1 MTSGNFDKC
10 LSLLLH
16 DEGGYSNSPRDNGGP
31 TNFGITQGTLDSWRT
46 GQGRSSEPVRNIT
59 RTEAADIYRARYWDT
74 VKGDQ
79 LPAGL
84 DYVVFDG
91 AVNSGPGRSVK
102 WLQQALMLTMDGV
115 IGPVTLAAASKAD
128 VPKAIADIKAIR
140 MAFLRSHDDW
150 DAFGRGWTNRVDG
163 VTRDA
168 LAMTAPAP
176 KPAPLPPQRAPQ
188 PAPVAADPWWVRA
201 FRGIAAFLAR
211 LLKGKTA

>member
-1 MTSGNFDKC
+1 MKGNFDRC
-10 LSLLLH
+10 LALLFG
-16 DEGGYSNSPRDNGGP
+16 DEGGYANDRRDNGGP
-31 TNFGITQGTLDSWRT
+31 TNFGITQGTLDSWRV
-46 GQGRSSEPVRNIT
+46 GQGRASEPVRNIT

-102 WLQQALMLTMDGV
+102 WLQQALMQTMDGA

-128 VPKAIADIKAIR
+128 VSKTIADIKTIR

-150 DAFGRGWTNRVDG
+150 DAFGRGWTNRVDS
-163 VTRDA
+163 VTSDA
-168 LAMTAPAP
+168 LAMVAAPA
-176 KPAPLPPQRAPQ
+176 APLPQPKPVPPAAP
-188 PAPVAADPWWVRA
+188 AADPWWVR
-201 FRGIAAFLAR
+201 
-211 LLKGKTA
+211 LLSFVLSLFGRKPA

>member
-1 MTSGNFDKC
+1 MKGNFDRC
-10 LSLLLH
+10 LALLFG
-16 DEGGYSNSPRDNGGP
+16 DEGGYANDRRDNGGP
-31 TNFGITQGTLDSWRT
+31 TNFGITQGTLDSWRV
-46 GQGRSSEPVRNIT
+46 GQGRASEPVRNIT
-59 RTEAADIYRARYWDT
+59 RTEAADIYRARYWAP
-74 VKGDQ
+74 VKADQ

-102 WLQQALMLTMDGV
+102 WLQQALMQTMDGA

-128 VPKAIADIKAIR
+128 VSKTIADIKTIR
-140 MAFLRSHDDW
+140 MAFLRSLDDW

-176 KPAPLPPQRAPQ
+176 KPAPLPPQ
-188 PAPVAADPWWVRA
+188 PAPIAADPWWVR
-201 FRGIAAFLAR
+201 
-211 LLKGKTA
+211 LLSFVLSLFGRKPA